1 MTLIAYGINHSTAP
15 VDIREKVC
23 FGDEIMSD
31 ALNELKH
38 QNGVYEAAILST
50 CNRTEIYCNIDQGK
64 NDNPIDWLHNYHGM
78 EKGLLKPFLYEHPDK
93 NAVRHVLRVASGLD
107 SMILGETQVLG
118 QLKNAYQDAI
128 NAGCIGHQLN
138 RLFQHSFHVAK
149 EIRSNTAIGNHP
161 VSIAYAA
168 VKLAQQIFGD
178 LQNKTALLIGAG
190 ETIELVIK
198 HFHESNLR
206 RMIIANRTLERSQ
219 KLAKEYSIYT
229 IHIGDIAKHLAETD
243 IVISCTA
250 SSLPIIGK
258 GTVEEAIKIRKHKPM
273 FIVDIAVPRD
283 IEIGVGDLDDVYLYS
298 VDDLKDIVQVNLKNR
313 QYAAKQAEKII
324 DIQVQEFMGWV
335 NSLEAVSTIRAL
347 RNQAERIREEV
358 LQKGLSRIKRGDIP
372 EAVLLEA
379 VHTLTNKL
387 IHEPSFKLKTASSKN
402 RDDLLKA
409 AEELYSLKNNNR
421 KK

>member
-1 MTLIAYGINHSTAP
+1 MTLVAYGINHSTAP

-23 FGDEIMSD
+23 FGNEIMPD
-31 ALNELKH
+31 ALHELKH

-50 CNRTEIYCNIDQGK
+50 CNRTEIYCNIDEGK
-64 NDNPIDWLHNYHGM
+64 NHNPIDWLHNYHGM
-78 EKGLLKPFLYEHPDK
+78 EKGILKPFLYEHPNK

-118 QLKNAYQDAI
+118 QLKSAYQEAI

-161 VSIAYAA
+161 VSVAYAA
-168 VKLAQQIFGD
+168 VRLAQQIFGN
-178 LQNKTALLIGAG
+178 LNNKTALLIGAG
-190 ETIELVIK
+190 ETIELVIR
-198 HFHESNLR
+198 HLHENGLK
-206 RMIIANRTLERSQ
+206 RMIVANRTLERSQ
-219 KLAKEYSIYT
+219 KIAREYSIYT

-258 GTVEEAIKIRKHKPM
+258 GTVENAIKTRKHKPIFM
-273 FIVDIAVPRD
+273 VDIAVPRD
-283 IEIGVGDLDDVYLYS
+283 IEIGVGELDDVYLYS

-313 QYAAKQAEKII
+313 QYAAKQAEQII
-324 DIQVQEFMGWV
+324 DIQAQEFMDWI

-347 RNQAERIREEV
+347 RC
-358 LQKGLSRIKRGDIP
+358 
-372 EAVLLEA
+372 LLY
-379 VHTLTNKL
+379 T
-387 IHEPSFKLKTASSKN
+387 S
-402 RDDLLKA
+402 DA
-409 AEELYSLKNNNR
+409 ADE
-421 KK
+421 

>member
-347 RNQAERIREEV
+347 RNQAERIREEI

-387 IHEPSFKLKTASSKN
+387 IHEPSFKLKNASSKN